1 MAQPRHVLLRTIGL
15 AIRTRRRARGLSQES
30 LAALAELDRSY
41 MSSVER
47 GLRNISVL
55 NLARIAAALE
65 TSVWELLG
73 SRDVPFTLITRA
85 SETRRTPAPTA
96 AAGAR
101 REDNRLKWRPGHYL
115 SLG

>member
-1 MAQPRHVLLRTIGL
+1 
-15 AIRTRRRARGLSQES
+15 
-30 LAALAELDRSY
+30 

-65 TSVWELLG
+65 TTVWELLG
-73 SRDVPFTLITRA
+73 SRDLPLSLISRTM
-85 SETRRTPAPTA
+85 EPRRVAPAPVAPATA
-96 AAGAR
+96 TR
-101 REDNRLKWRPGHYL
+101 REDNRLKWKPGHYL